1 VLSSLALY
9 MLSFYEVPNEIL
21 KKLDTFIGPDSSGKE
36 IIIKRSTGYQ
46 SGILSTEQRRRRA
59 RNSRPESSKQMYP
72 YQMDFQLNQ

>member
-1 VLSSLALY
+1 

-46 SGILSTEQRRRRA
+46 SGILSTEQRRRA